1 MSFSFLRNSRIFP
14 LFLFLL
20 LVPVTAMGQKLHP
33 KLKESKPGE
42 AHSTLQRLVV
52 LPAQVS
58 LVKGGMKGNEPLE
71 KEAAAATPIIEQAVA
86 KALTAK
92 NLSVMDSPFKSET
105 LQSDEKLKYALADL
119 QRNYAELLPKILKK
133 KKDVEKARFS
143 LGDQVLLLNQDDNID
158 AFVFVHAFGQ
168 RKSGGMKALGAITLS
183 PLLMMPTYFVRVAI
197 ADARS
202 GEVLAYTE
210 AFTILDIAKADD
222 KHLVELLTKS
232 LKKIPT
238 GTAAEKTTAEKK

>member
-1 MSFSFLRNSRIFP
+1 MKFSRTPYQQVLP
-14 LFLFLL
+14 LFLL
-20 LVPVTAMGQKLHP
+20 LLIAPASALGQRLNP
-33 KLKESKPGE
+33 KLKEAKPGE
-42 AHSTLQRLVV
+42 AHSTIQRIVV

-58 LVKGGMKGNEPLE
+58 LVKGGMKGSEPLE

-92 NLSVMDSPFKSET
+92 NLSVMDSPFTPEA
-105 LQSDEKLKYALADL
+105 LQNDEKMKYALADL
-119 QRNYAELLPKILKK
+119 QRNYTELLEKMVRK

-183 PLLMMPTYFVRVAI
+183 PILMMPSYFVRLAI

-222 KHLVELLTKS
+222 KNLVELLTKS
-232 LKKIPT
+232 LKKLPG
-238 GTAAEKTTAEKK
+238 GTPVEKVEPEKK

>member
-1 MSFSFLRNSRIFP
+1 MKFSRSRYQQFLP
-14 LFLFLL
+14 LFFLL
-20 LVPVTAMGQKLHP
+20 LIFPASALGQRLHP
-33 KLKESKPGE
+33 KLKEAKPGE
-42 AHSTLQRLVV
+42 AHSGIQRIVV

-58 LVKGGMKGNEPLE
+58 LIKGGMKGNEPLE

-92 NLSVMDSPFKSET
+92 NLSVMESPFKPEA
-105 LQSDEKLKYALADL
+105 LQNDEKMKYAMADL
-119 QRNYAELLPKILKK
+119 QRNYAELLAKITRK

-183 PLLMMPTYFVRVAI
+183 PILMMPSYFVRVAI
-197 ADARS
+197 ADART

-222 KHLVELLTKS
+222 KKLVELLTKS
-232 LKKIPT
+232 LKKLPA
-238 GTAAEKTTAEKK
+238 GTTPEKIEAEKK